1 MKLNKKIE
9 IVKRVEIN
17 RDEIKKTRESRYL
30 KLKEKLKILIKEES
44 YNKIETARILK
55 EINDNK
61 YYVIDNYKSFI
72 HFIKEYNMAK
82 TTVYRYMK
90 LVIGIDNGKI
100 NYELILKKGIHYAI
114 QILENDGIIKNSKSI
129 LNRSFNLKIEDEGSF
144 NFYKSNTKFVSFL
157 LKELYYNNQKLLT
170 NIKNK
175 YENLKKPWVK
185 FIEYWYT
192 QKIF

>member
-9 IVKRVEIN
+9 IIKRIEIN
-17 RDEIKKTRESRYL
+17 EDETKKTRESRYL
-30 KLKEKLKILIKEES
+30 KLKEKLKILIKEEF

-61 YYVIDNYKSFI
+61 YYVIDKYKSFI
-72 HFIKEYNMAK
+72 HFIKDYNMAK

-90 LVIGIDNGKI
+90 LAIGIDSGKI
-100 NYELILKKGIHYAI
+100 NYELILKKGINYAT
-114 QILENDGIIKNSKSI
+114 QILENNKIIDTSKSI
-129 LNRSFNLKIEDEGSF
+129 PNKSIQLKIEDEKSF

-157 LKELYYNNQKLLT
+157 LKELYYNNQKLIK

-175 YENLKKPWVK
+175 YENLKK
-185 FIEYWYT
+185 
-192 QKIF
+192 

>member
-9 IVKRVEIN
+9 IVKRIELN
-17 RDEIKKTRESRYL
+17 GNEIKKNRESRYL

-61 YYVIDNYKSFI
+61 YYVIDKYKSFD
-72 HFIKEYNMAK
+72 HFIKDYNLAK

-90 LVIGIDNGKI
+90 LAIGIDSGKI
-100 NYELILKKGIHYAI
+100 NYELILKKGMYYAI
-114 QILENDGIIKNSKSI
+114 QILENNGCISSPKNT
-129 LNRSFNLKIEDEGSF
+129 LNRSFKIKIKDEKSF
-144 NFYKSNTKFVSFL
+144 DFYKSNTNFTSFL
-157 LKELYYNNQKLLT
+157 LKELYYNNQELLT

-175 YENLKKPWVK
+175 YDNLKNKK
-185 FIEYWYT
+185 
-192 QKIF
+192 

>member
-17 RDEIKKTRESRYL
+17 KDEIKKTRESRYL

-72 HFIKEYNMAK
+72 HFIKDYNMAK

-90 LVIGIDNGKI
+90 LAIGIDNGKI
-100 NYELILKKGIHYAI
+100 NYEIIIKKGIHYAM
-114 QILENDGIIKNSKSI
+114 QILENNGIIDNSKKV
-129 LNRSFNLKIEDEGSF
+129 LNRSFKLKIKDEESF

-175 YENLKKPWVK
+175 YENFKK
-185 FIEYWYT
+185 
-192 QKIF
+192 

>member
-9 IVKRVEIN
+9 IVKRIELN
-17 RDEIKKTRESRYL
+17 RNEIKDNRESRYL

-61 YYVIDNYKSFI
+61 YYVIDKYKSFN
-72 HFIKEYNMAK
+72 HFIKDYNMAK
-82 TTVYRYMK
+82 TTVYRYIK
-90 LVIGIDNGKI
+90 LAIGIDSGKI

-114 QILENDGIIKNSKSI
+114 QILENNEIIANPKGTLKRFLKI
-129 LNRSFNLKIEDEGSF
+129 KIEDEKSF
-144 NFYKSNTKFVSFL
+144 DFYQSNTNFVSFL
-157 LKELYYNNQKLLT
+157 LKALYYDNQKLLT

-175 YENLKKPWVK
+175 YDKIKNKK
-185 FIEYWYT
+185 
-192 QKIF
+192 

>member
-17 RDEIKKTRESRYL
+17 GNEIKKNRKSRYL

-61 YYVIDNYKSFI
+61 YYVIDKYKSFG
-72 HFIKEYNMAK
+72 HFIKDYKMAK
-82 TTVYRYMK
+82 TTVYRYIK
-90 LVIGIDNGKI
+90 LAIGIDSGKI
-100 NYELILKKGIHYAI
+100 NYEFILKKGIHYAM
-114 QILENDGIIKNSKSI
+114 QFLENNGITTNKRPKMNKSLKI
-129 LNRSFNLKIEDEGSF
+129 KIEDERVF
-144 NFYKSNTKFVSFL
+144 DFYKSNTNFVSFL
-157 LKELYYNNQKLLT
+157 LKELYDHNQKLLT

-175 YENLKKPWVK
+175 YDNLKEKK
-185 FIEYWYT
+185 
-192 QKIF
+192 

>member
-17 RDEIKKTRESRYL
+17 GNEIKKNRESRYL

-61 YYVIDNYKSFI
+61 YYVIDKYKSFGN
-72 HFIKEYNMAK
+72 FLKDYNMAK
-82 TTVYRYMK
+82 TSVYRYMK
-90 LVIGIDNGKI
+90 LAIGIDSGKI
-100 NYELILKKGIHYAI
+100 SYELILKKGMYYAI
-114 QILENDGIIKNSKSI
+114 QFLESNGIISNSKSI
-129 LNRSFNLKIEDEGSF
+129 LNRSFKVKIDDEKSF
-144 NFYKSNTKFVSFL
+144 NFYKSDTNFVSFL
-157 LKELYYNNQKLLT
+157 LKELYFDNQKLLT

-175 YENLKKPWVK
+175 YDNLKNKK
-185 FIEYWYT
+185 
-192 QKIF
+192 

>member
-9 IVKRVEIN
+9 IVKRIELN
-17 RDEIKKTRESRYL
+17 GNEIKNNRESRYL

-61 YYVIDNYKSFI
+61 YYVIDKYKSFN
-72 HFIKEYNMAK
+72 HFIKDYNMAK
-82 TTVYRYMK
+82 TTVYRYIK
-90 LVIGIDNGKI
+90 LAIGIDSGKI

-114 QILENDGIIKNSKSI
+114 QILENNEIVANPKRTLKRFLKI
-129 LNRSFNLKIEDEGSF
+129 KIEDEKSF
-144 NFYKSNTKFVSFL
+144 DFYKSNTNFVNFL
-157 LKELYYNNQKLLT
+157 LKELYYENQKLLT

-175 YENLKKPWVK
+175 YDKIRNKK
-185 FIEYWYT
+185 
-192 QKIF
+192 

>member
-9 IVKRVEIN
+9 IVKRVELN
-17 RDEIKKTRESRYL
+17 ENEIKRTREFRYL

-61 YYVIDNYKSFI
+61 YYVIDKYKSFN
-72 HFIKEYNMAK
+72 HFIKDYNMAK

-90 LVIGIDNGKI
+90 LATGIDSGEI
-100 NYELILKKGIHYAI
+100 NYELILKKGIYYAI
-114 QILENDGIIKNSKSI
+114 QILEKNGTIATSKSI
-129 LNRSFNLKIEDEGSF
+129 LNRSFKLKIEDEKSF
-144 NFYKSNTKFVSFL
+144 AFYKSNVNFVSFL
-157 LKELYYNNQKLLT
+157 LKEIYYNNQKLLT

-175 YENLKKPWVK
+175 YENIKNKK
-185 FIEYWYT
+185 
-192 QKIF
+192 

>member
-9 IVKRVEIN
+9 IIKRVEIN
-17 RDEIKKTRESRYL
+17 KNETKNTRESRYL
-30 KLKEKLKILIKEES
+30 KLKEKLKILIKEEF

-61 YYVIDNYKSFI
+61 YYVIDKYKSFI
-72 HFIKEYNMAK
+72 HFIKDYNMAK

-90 LVIGIDNGKI
+90 LATGIDNGKI
-100 NYELILKKGIHYAI
+100 NYELILKKGIYYAT
-114 QILENDGIIKNSKSI
+114 QILENNSIIDTTKSI
-129 LNRSFNLKIEDEGSF
+129 PNKSIKLKIEDEKSF

-157 LKELYYNNQKLLT
+157 LKELYYNNQKLIK

-175 YENLKKPWVK
+175 YENLKN
-185 FIEYWYT
+185 
-192 QKIF
+192 